1 MQRQQTRAQQEKSL
15 AMAKQLTPVIERPI
29 QSKGL
34 LGIVQRAARS
44 FREMVSDIFYL
55 MIL

>member
-1 MQRQQTRAQQEKSL
+1 MQQQHNRAQQEKSL
-15 AMAKQLTPVIERPI
+15 AMAKQLTPIMERPI

-55 MIL
+55 LVL